1 MKQRYALVAGALA
14 VLGLALPRLVYPIF
28 AIDLACFALF
38 AVALDLVFG
47 FVGLLSFGQALFWG
61 GGGYVAGIMLLNT
74 KVDGVVAILAGVLY
88 ALVLAALVGA
98 IAVRRSGIYFTMI
111 TLGVAQIQYFLAFQ
125 YTGVTG
131 GENGLQLTGRGT
143 LLGMPVEND
152 VAFYYIVLALV
163 ALAVVFAFR
172 LTRSPFG
179 RVLQAMR
186 ENEVRAVALGYR
198 VNRYKLAVFTISGAL
213 AGFAGALYAMGNR
226 LAGLDMVDWHT
237 SGAVIMMTV
246 LGGIG
251 TIVGPIVGA
260 ALFESLD
267 YFVSKTPIG
276 EETNMVM
283 GAVFAICILLFRRG
297 IVGSFL
303 RPAERAP
310 VRVPA
315 QDAAQIEAGEAEAEA
330 LT

>member
-1 MKQRYALVAGALA
+1 MSRRGLLVVAALA
-14 VLGLALPRLVYPIF
+14 VIGLALPWVVYPVV
-28 AIDLACFALF
+28 AIDLVCFGLF
-38 AVALDLVFG
+38 AVSLDLLFG
-47 FVGLLSFGQALFWG
+47 YVGLLSFGQALFWG
-61 GGGYVAGIMLLNT
+61 GGGYVAGIVLAHTHLDAT
-74 KVDGVVAILAGVLY
+74 LAVLAGGLY
-88 ALVLAALVGA
+88 ALVAAAFVGA

-125 YTGVTG
+125 YTNVTG
-131 GENGLQLTGRGT
+131 GENGLQLTSRGT
-143 LLGMPVEND
+143 FFGVQLEND
-152 VAFYYIVLALV
+152 VAFYYAVLALV
-163 ALAVVFAFR
+163 ALGVWFAFR

-186 ENEVRAVALGYR
+186 ENEIRAVALGYR
-198 VNRYKLAVFTISGAL
+198 VNRYKVAVFTISGAL
-213 AGFAGALYAMGNR
+213 AGFAGALFALGNR

-283 GAVFAICILLFRRG
+283 GFVFALCVLLFRRG

-303 RPAERAP
+303 RPATSAP

-315 QDAAQIEAGEAEAEA
+315 QDEAEVEAAEERIEAGA
-330 LT
+330 